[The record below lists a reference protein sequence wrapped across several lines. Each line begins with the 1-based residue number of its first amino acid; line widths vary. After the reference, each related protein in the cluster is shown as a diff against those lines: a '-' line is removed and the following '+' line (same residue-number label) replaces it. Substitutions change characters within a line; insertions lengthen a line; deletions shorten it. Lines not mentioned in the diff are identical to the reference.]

1 MHVDMNRVRM
11 HGDPGG
17 RRLFGAWGSVME
29 VGVQASGCWGL
40 GGVRVVKCW
49 SMQGWGGSDRGI
61 GLKVILSH
69 IELQPQDSVTK
80 ERQRQREKDRP
91 KKGRLGR
98 WLSGYSPAK
107 QARGLEFS
115 SLTPVG

>member
-1 MHVDMNRVRM
+1 MHMDMNRVRM
-11 HGDPGG
+11 HRDPGG
-17 RRLFGAWGSVME
+17 RRLCGAWGSSDGGGCTGEWMLR
-29 VGVQASGCWGL
+29 VGWG
-40 GGVRVVKCW
+40 GGGKVLEYTW
-49 SMQGWGGSDRGI
+49 QGWGGSGRGI

-98 WLSGYSPAK
+98 CSVDTALLSKPEG
-107 QARGLEFS
+107 
-115 SLTPVG
+115 